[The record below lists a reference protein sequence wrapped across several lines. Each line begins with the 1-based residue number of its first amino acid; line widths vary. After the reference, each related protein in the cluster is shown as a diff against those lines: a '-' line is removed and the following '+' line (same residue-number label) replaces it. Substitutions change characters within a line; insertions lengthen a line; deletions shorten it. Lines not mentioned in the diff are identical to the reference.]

1 MQIVAK
7 YASTCPDCGGP
18 IAEGAEVEWERGEK
32 ARHVACPESR
42 PLRLIAGRG
51 LPSTGMSNEAVR
63 PVPLFPVSSP
73 SSRSAE
79 ENVKAIESVAHV
91 VEVKA
96 PYALVHASP
105 MGVAK
110 IAELGLEVFHSKRGG
125 EYYAVRIARGANL
138 GLVPPAPASAPQVV
152 SQPAVRRTVEV
163 TPGVTRMVLKGADYV
178 ARETSPK
185 RRMDVRRFEVRKDG
199 ELVQEPY
206 VVSFQSDDGGEA
218 QCSCPDWI
226 YRRRQCKHIVGCQHT
241 FGRKQ
246 QLPLAAFA

>member
-1 MQIVAK
+1 MAPQD
-7 YASTCPDCGGP
+7 P
-18 IAEGAEVEWERGEK
+18 
-32 ARHVACPESR
+32 SR
-42 PLRLIAGRG
+42 LRLIVGSRP
-51 LPSTGMSNEAVR
+51 PSTGMSTKPA
-63 PVPLFPVSSP
+63 PLFPVAVP
-73 SSRSAE
+73 SSRSPE
-79 ENVKAIESVAHV
+79 DNVKAIEPLAHV

-125 EYYAVRIARGANL
+125 EYYAVRIARGANVA
-138 GLVPPAPASAPQVV
+138 LVPPAPVAAPVV
-152 SQPAVRRTVEV
+152 NVPAPVPARSVSV

-185 RRMDVRRFEVRKDG
+185 RRMDSRRFEVRKDG

-206 VVSFQSDDGGEA
+206 VVSFQSEDGSEA

-226 YRRRQCKHIVGCQHT
+226 YRRRQCKHIVGCQAT
-241 FGRKQ
+241 FGAHKHGQ
-246 QLPLAAFA
+246 QELAIAN